1 MAPHGGHHLNLPM
14 SNPSG
19 QEKSFGSRARRHGRL
34 YGNVIRTGVMLNST
48 KDTIDELIEALDAAF
63 ATV

>member
-1 MAPHGGHHLNLPM
+1 MGKNVNGKC
-14 SNPSG
+14 G
-19 QEKSFGSRARRHGRL
+19 L

-48 KDTIDELIEALDAAF
+48 KDTIDELIEAFDAAF